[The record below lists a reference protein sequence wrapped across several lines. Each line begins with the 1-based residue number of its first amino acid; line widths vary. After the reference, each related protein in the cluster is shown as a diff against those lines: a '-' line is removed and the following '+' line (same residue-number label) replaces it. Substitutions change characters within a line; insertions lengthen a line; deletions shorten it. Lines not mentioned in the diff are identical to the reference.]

1 MANSVDM
8 DYDEESPITSSSSQQ
23 DQLMTL
29 EIPSSSTIVLS
40 SVHEDSSTSSTH
52 KTLHR
57 GSSKSSSSNQSQD
70 HIRIILEAAL
80 PTGTVVSEETLERL
94 SSTLLSLINE
104 TSEATVRKFISS
116 SGSGS
121 AKRVSKSKSSQKSKS
136 STGVRS
142 PATIKKS
149 AAKARTS
156 SRGGSI
162 KVQKVVPK
170 KSSAKSKKEDAVEEE
185 EEKEEREEEEEE
197 EEEEEKEEEEEEYE
211 VESILAHRNR
221 SGKLQFLLKWKGF
234 PKSESTWEEKEALDG
249 CQVMLNDYIKKENL
263 SL

>member
-8 DYDEESPITSSSSQQ
+8 DYDEESPIVSSSQQ

-40 SVHEDSSTSSTH
+40 SVHEDSSTSSTL

-57 GSSKSSSSNQSQD
+57 GSSKNSSSNQSQD
-70 HIRIILEAAL
+70 HVRIILEAAL
-80 PTGTVVSEETLERL
+80 PTGTVVSEETLDRL

-121 AKRVSKSKSSQKSKS
+121 AKRVSKSKASQKSKS

-149 AAKARTS
+149 AATARTS

-185 EEKEEREEEEEE
+185 EKEEREEE

-249 CQVMLNDYIKKENL
+249 CQVILNDYVKKENL